1 MLYYMMG
8 IKNDNHFRFQRQGT
22 SQFGVK
28 EVPLPP
34 SFQGKIRDVITSTE
48 GSGGSSPS
56 PRAYMVYVLDD
67 EGRLAYAGD
76 GAANLGSPGIA
87 DKLGLANHMYWGS

>member
-1 MLYYMMG
+1 MVG
-8 IKNDNHFRFQRQGT
+8 IKNTNSFRSQRQGT

-48 GSGGSSPS
+48 GSGSGSPS
-56 PRAYMVYVLDD
+56 TRAYMVYVLDD
-67 EGRLAYAGD
+67 EGRLAYAGSG
-76 GAANLGSPGIA
+76 GASKGSPGIA
-87 DKLGLANHMYWGS
+87 DKYGLANHMYWGS